1 MRGRLRVVGGDGGEN
16 MSWAEVF
23 AEYWSRVAG
32 DGAILV
38 IPQPSTPLVGEI
50 PPYEDERVERIE
62 QIREE
67 REYGGDGHGEAD
79 GEGIGAGGAEGKLK
93 SDDDDKVSFQGDSSN
108 LDSTDSEVDMLPK
121 KQKKP
126 RRIPP
131 PNPPYRTRKR
141 G

>member
-1 MRGRLRVVGGDGGEN
+1 MTQYE
-16 MSWAEVF
+16 
-23 AEYWSRVAG
+23 
-32 DGAILV
+32 
-38 IPQPSTPLVGEI
+38 
-50 PPYEDERVERIE
+50 EDERVERIE

-93 SDDDDKVSFQGDSSN
+93 SDDDDKVSFEGDSSN
-108 LDSTDSEVDMLPK
+108 LDSTDSEVDTLPK

-126 RRIPP
+126 RRIPH

-141 G
+141 GRYSMLRVSQILLFSF